1 MIAHNFLKVSC
12 HFVEFRVKHI
22 SFRVISCQ
30 KSQTTQIMSSTYVEE
45 REVMTSIPNETKTA
59 NLKLKIFKAVEVV
72 LFATSWQFP
81 IINDQILP

>member
-1 MIAHNFLKVSC
+1 
-12 HFVEFRVKHI
+12 
-22 SFRVISCQ
+22 
-30 KSQTTQIMSSTYVEE
+30 MSSTYVEE

-81 IINDQILP
+81 VINDQILP